1 MNLKFTLHEL
11 CNYILRNYYMN
22 QFNNYVISK
31 GIKSKMESEL
41 GEDVLGDILQLNFKS
56 PQVHWFIIKNFPN
69 NLKKINHIESSISVY
84 EENLPV
90 YLELYELMLGKRN

>member
-84 EENLPV
+84 EENL
-90 YLELYELMLGKRN
+90 R